1 VLESALAIGT
11 ETCWS
16 EIIIIKLFDDV
27 FGRLYIDEM

>member
-1 VLESALAIGT
+1 MLESAVAVMT

-16 EIIIIKLFDDV
+16 EIIVIKLFDDV